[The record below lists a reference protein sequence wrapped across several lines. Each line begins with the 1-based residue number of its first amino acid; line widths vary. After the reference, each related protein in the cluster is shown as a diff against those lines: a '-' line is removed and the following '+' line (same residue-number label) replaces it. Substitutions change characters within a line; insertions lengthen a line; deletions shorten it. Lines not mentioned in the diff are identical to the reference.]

1 MHNKNDQKKTA
12 KMAKFRQ
19 HSRAYTI
26 PELRV
31 IFDTFDLQGRVK
43 NKSQQNKNKYNASTN
58 TTRDT
63 ENIPYW
69 IRVLENLRVTAEW
82 ECTKPWLPIYREAN
96 NNSYQ
101 NPRKF
106 WCPSLPFLPQWIC
119 FNYARDWI
127 IVRRRQ
133 TGFEIEVTHYN

>member
-1 MHNKNDQKKTA
+1 
-12 KMAKFRQ
+12 MAKFRQ

-63 ENIPYW
+63 ENIPY
-69 IRVLENLRVTAEW
+69 
-82 ECTKPWLPIYREAN
+82 
-96 NNSYQ
+96 
-101 NPRKF
+101 
-106 WCPSLPFLPQWIC
+106 
-119 FNYARDWI
+119 
-127 IVRRRQ
+127 
-133 TGFEIEVTHYN
+133 